1 MNGQPNTHHS
11 GEQSSNLIACSS
23 PHVAGGARGPS
34 ASALIHA
41 PPQALYAIIA
51 DYEHGHPRILPRPP
65 FVSLAVEQG
74 GVGAGTIVRVG
85 MRVLGRLQTFRAVIT
100 EPEPGRIL
108 VETNDNG
115 YVTTFTVEPRADGQQ
130 AYVTI
135 ATEMTGRAGI
145 LGALERWLASRLLR
159 PVYVKELE
167 QLAAVAA
174 KRAG

>member
-1 MNGQPNTHHS
+1 M
-11 GEQSSNLIACSS
+11 
-23 PHVAGGARGPS
+23 
-34 ASALIHA
+34 
-41 PPQALYAIIA
+41 
-51 DYEHGHPRILPRPP
+51 
-65 FVSLAVEQG
+65 
-74 GVGAGTIVRVG
+74 
-85 MRVLGRLQTFRAVIT
+85 FRAVIT
-100 EPEPGRIL
+100 EPEPGRVL

-135 ATEMTGRAGI
+135 ATEMAGRAGI

>member
-1 MNGQPNTHHS
+1 MAAHP
-11 GEQSSNLIACSS
+11 I
-23 PHVAGGARGPS
+23 S
-34 ASALIHA
+34 ASALIQA
-41 PPQALYAIIA
+41 PPRELYAIIA
-51 DYEHGHPRILPRPP
+51 DYEHGHSQILPRPP

-74 GVGAGTIVRVG
+74 GTGAGTVIRVQ
-85 MRVLGRLQTFRAVIT
+85 MCVWGRLQTFRAVIA
-100 EPEPGRIL
+100 EPEPGRVL

-115 YVTTFTVEPRADGQQ
+115 YVTTFTVEPRADGQH

-145 LGALERWLASRLLR
+145 LGALERWFVSRLLQ

-174 KRAG
+174 HKAPAGLVDAEPSAGGHA

>member
-1 MNGQPNTHHS
+1 MNRQPSTHHS
-11 GEQSSNLIACSS
+11 GEQSSNLIARSS
-23 PHVAGGARGPS
+23 PHVAGRACGPS
-34 ASALIHA
+34 ASVIIHA
-41 PPQALYAIIA
+41 PPRELYAIIA

-74 GVGAGTIVRVG
+74 GVGAGTVVRVD
-85 MRVLGRLQTFRAVIT
+85 MRVLGRLRTFRAVIS
-100 EPEPGRIL
+100 EPEPWRVL

-135 ATEMTGRAGI
+135 ATEMAGRAGI

-159 PVYVKELE
+159 PVYVRELE
-167 QLAAVAA
+167 QLAAVVAE
-174 KRAG
+174 RAG